1 MTGETIAL
9 LVRNLVFL
17 CCLVKL
23 SMSDFKEYKIPDHCL
38 VISAVAWI
46 MAIPF
51 AFHFYGG
58 WSGIFSHLMAAVIY
72 GSGIFLI
79 AVLMEHILKR
89 DSLGGGDIKLIAVMG
104 LYLGMDETL
113 YAMLGAC
120 ILTLAVMLWPRT
132 KSRKKRDVF
141 PFGPA
146 LAVATGVM
154 VLWDFCRTL

>member
-1 MTGETIAL
+1 
-9 LVRNLVFL
+9 
-17 CCLVKL
+17 
-23 SMSDFKEYKIPDHCL
+23 
-38 VISAVAWI
+38 
-46 MAIPF
+46 
-51 AFHFYGG
+51 
-58 WSGIFSHLMAAVIY
+58 
-72 GSGIFLI
+72 
-79 AVLMEHILKR
+79 MEHILKR

-120 ILTLAVMLWPRT
+120 ILTLAVMLWPRA

-154 VLWDFCRTL
+154 VLWDFCHTL